1 MFDFRFYEIF
11 RDPEYVERL
20 VNGLILSVGLT
31 TGAAIIGFAAAVVLA
46 CARRSRRV
54 MLRWPAACWVEV
66 LRNTPLI
73 VQLFFIAFGIP
84 MLFGFRW
91 SFVLA
96 GLVALSINFSAYY
109 AEIVRAGLEA
119 IDDGQQDAARA
130 LGLNRWQGFFL
141 VTMPQAMAS
150 VYPALVSQFVFLFL
164 TTGIISE
171 IGIEELTWAG
181 RFVADRTF
189 RDFEVYLVL
198 AVAYVCLAV
207 LFRAVLTLVHQR
219 AFQWR
224 YVVR

>member
-1 MFDFRFYEIF
+1 MFDFRFYEVF
-11 RDPEYVERL
+11 REPEYVSRL
-20 VNGLILSVGLT
+20 LDGLVLSVGLT
-31 TGAAIIGFAAAVVLA
+31 VGAATIGFVAAVGLA
-46 CARRSRRV
+46 CARRSSKRY
-54 MLRWPAACWVEV
+54 LRWPAACWVEV

-91 SFVLA
+91 PFVLA

-109 AEIVRAGLEA
+109 AEIVRAGLDA
-119 IDDGQQDAARA
+119 IGHGQRDAARA
-130 LGLNRWQGFFL
+130 LGLSRWQSFRRVL
-141 VTMPQAMAS
+141 MPQAIGA

-198 AVAYVCLAV
+198 TAAYVGLAV
-207 LFRAVLTLVHQR
+207 FFRSGLSVLHR
-219 AFQWR
+219 IAYRWR
-224 YVVR
+224 YVA